1 MKRVFIEAVKQKYHD
16 SHLYPTLNAL
26 AKTNYF
32 LVPFLTSSDEEA
44 TQRFKDNMNGQRK
57 AKHYGQYFMNLSNLV
72 RSLFSYNDSDE
83 EHTDEIDDNLHLE
96 E

>member
-1 MKRVFIEAVKQKYHD
+1 
-16 SHLYPTLNAL
+16 
-26 AKTNYF
+26 
-32 LVPFLTSSDEEA
+32 
-44 TQRFKDNMNGQRK
+44 MNGERK

-83 EHTDEIDDNLHLE
+83 EHTDEIDEKMHLE